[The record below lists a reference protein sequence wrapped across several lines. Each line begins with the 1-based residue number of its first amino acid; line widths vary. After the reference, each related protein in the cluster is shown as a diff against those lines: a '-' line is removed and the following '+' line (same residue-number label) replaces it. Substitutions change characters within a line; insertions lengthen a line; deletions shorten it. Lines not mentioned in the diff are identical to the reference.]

1 MNIAEILKDKPK
13 GTKLYTPLF
22 GNCTLEEIRTNS
34 QYPIMVRSNNISS
47 NDIVNFTSKGLYYDI
62 EGGDCVI
69 FPSKYMH
76 DWEKLSWKRGDV
88 LTTADNTKQCIFDG
102 WCNDTYTKVKVKHWF
117 DCSNENNH
125 KYLSENYPLT
135 ELLYK
140 ADSYTA
146 KCYINTIEER
156 FNGKLNP
163 DTLEIEPV
171 KQECTFKPFDKILV
185 RNSLTDVWSVQFFSH
200 YKKESEYPYIGMGNL
215 CYKYCIPYKGNE
227 HLLGTSRPRPYKK
240 PWVGKIK

>member
-1 MNIAEILKDKPK
+1 MNIAEILKKEPK

-34 QYPIMVRSNNISS
+34 QYPIMVRSNTIHS
-47 NDIVNFTSKGLYYDI
+47 NDIASFTSEGLYYDI
-62 EGGDCVI
+62 KDGDCVI

-102 WCNDTYTKVKVKHWF
+102 WYKDDYTQVKVKHWF

-125 KYLSENYPLT
+125 KYLSENQPLT

-163 DTLEIEPV
+163 NTLEIEPV
-171 KQECTFKPFDKILV
+171 KQECTFEPFDKVLV
-185 RNSLTDVWSVQFFSH
+185 RDYDTTKWKSDLFS
-200 YKKESEYPYIGMGNL
+200 YLDETRALKYVCVGNNW
-215 CYKYCIPYKGNE
+215 KQCIPYEGNE
-227 HLLGTSRPRPYKK
+227 HLLGTSINYE
-240 PWVGKIK
+240 